1 MSTATARTRGRI
13 GAASVAALS
22 LVASVVVASPAQ
34 PAHAAYPESFN
45 PFAIGGGYTVYA
57 REDAVLANDETEGAI
72 AVGGTATKPGDGQ
85 YTLVHVVAGTADYTL
100 PTVDGDPTRL
110 LVGAFDPESGGITA
124 ITSAGTSDPAL
135 RGDLKMVERDG
146 PWQAA
151 ARADWLRLNLDASQP
166 DLTPLIDAT
175 HQQYPDDAEPPTG
188 SVGGG
193 SIYTVDQS
201 SGAVAGYVES
211 AREASYEQAAA
222 CLADI
227 ADPGLGAGFPVSIAE
242 DVGDRIVLGPLSATR
257 PNVVDYGDIA
267 GAALLQFSSGPE
279 PGVTNPLIIRVP
291 AGTTEVIGARVDPQG
306 AYSPYIM
313 WDLSAVTGEVSVTA
327 AQARIDGSIYAPDAD
342 ITVTASPLDGQII
355 GRDVTIGGGEV
366 HSFFFA
372 GAISCA
378 ADEGTFRI
386 RKALEGIDP
395 AAVAGLTFAVNYI
408 ATTPAGDELRG
419 SFELPADGSWVSA
432 GEDFPVGTVV
442 DFEEIPPAS
451 IPGYEWAAPSIAPD
465 PLVVTAG
472 ATADVVVTNEATPL
486 TGTFSVSKR
495 IATAAGPVPDE
506 PAGAVE
512 VTWTATRAGSAL
524 DSGILEVPFDGT
536 PVSPDEQFPLG
547 TRITLSEDLS
557 SVPAPDGYRWTG
569 ATWDP
574 GRIITIAGT
583 GTSAVV
589 LTNTVAPEAEPRS
602 ISVVK
607 QTVGAAV
614 DPRYEY
620 SVSYNIDP
628 TAPGVDSRR
637 TRAITVGD
645 PVVLTDV
652 ETGVEFLRLAEP
664 IPLLDGAPVDVS
676 DWEAPVFRVTTDGV
690 TETYTAGGYEGQVP
704 LSDAVVD
711 IPLPASGDI
720 SVEVTNELREGTFA
734 VQKRFEGIVP
744 DDLPPG
750 TLFTAQWTATT
761 PTGEVTAGRVRVPAD
776 GSPVSPEDAS
786 GDPLLFPYGTVVEF
800 REAPAPLQRGV
811 SWVSTSFT
819 PGTLTIGDGD
829 AEVAV
834 ETMTNTATFDRGTF
848 QVAKNLAGIAP
859 EQVTTD
865 TFLVGYLALL
875 PTGAVDVGTIV
886 LPADGTPVG
895 PLDDAGAPRTFP
907 VGTRIV
913 LAEAPPDEATL
924 PDDYDWARPTW
935 SPSRSLT
942 IAATQQVP
950 TIVVTNSAVQ
960 YAMVSLTKTVDD
972 AADLVADDVAFDIAW
987 WLDDER
993 QPDLTLVAGE
1003 TVASDRFP
1011 VGSIIEAE
1019 EPRPADVPGG
1029 TWQDPVWTLG
1039 GEVLPVQSNGRIV
1052 VPVSASGQDTIAIE
1066 LENIL
1071 RPDVPE
1077 TPAEPGDD
1085 TGSGDDTGPGDAA
1098 GSLPTTGGSL
1108 SPMLP
1113 AAGILLLL
1121 LGAALAARRRRA

>member
-1 MSTATARTRGRI
+1 
-13 GAASVAALS
+13 
-22 LVASVVVASPAQ
+22 
-34 PAHAAYPESFN
+34 
-45 PFAIGGGYTVYA
+45 
-57 REDAVLANDETEGAI
+57 
-72 AVGGTATKPGDGQ
+72 
-85 YTLVHVVAGTADYTL
+85 
-100 PTVDGDPTRL
+100 
-110 LVGAFDPESGGITA
+110 
-124 ITSAGTSDPAL
+124 
-135 RGDLKMVERDG
+135 MVERDG

-175 HQQYPDDAEPPTG
+175 HQRYPDDAEPPTG
-188 SVGGG
+188 AVGGG
-193 SIYTVDQS
+193 SIYTADAS
-201 SGAVAGYVES
+201 ADAVAGYVES

-227 ADPGLGAGFPVSIAE
+227 ADPALGAGFPVTIAE

-257 PNVVDYGDIA
+257 PNVVDYDDIA
-267 GAALLQFSSGPE
+267 GAALLQFSPGPE
-279 PGVTNPLIIRVP
+279 PGVPNPLVIRVP
-291 AGTTEVIGARVDPQG
+291 AGTTEVVGARVDPQG

-313 WDLSAVTGEVSVTA
+313 WDLSALTGEVSVTA

-355 GRDVTIGGGEV
+355 GRNVTTGGGEV

-395 AAVAGLTFAVNYI
+395 AAVAGVTFAVNYT
-408 ATTPAGDELRG
+408 ATTPSGDEVRG
-419 SFELPADGSWVSA
+419 SFELPADGTWVPA

-442 DFEEIPPAS
+442 EFAEIPPAS
-451 IPGYEWAAPSIAPD
+451 IPGYEWAAPVITPD

-486 TGTFSVSKR
+486 VGTFSVSKR
-495 IATAAGPVPDE
+495 IATAAGPLPDVPD
-506 PAGAVE
+506 GSVE
-512 VTWTATRAGSAL
+512 VTWTATRGGAAL
-524 DSGILEVPFDGT
+524 DSGVLEVPFDGT
-536 PVSPDEQFPLG
+536 PASPDEQFPLG

-557 SVPAPDGYRWTG
+557 SISAPDGYRWTS

-574 GRIITIAGT
+574 GRVITIADT
-583 GTSAVV
+583 GTAAVV
-589 LTNTVAPEAEPRS
+589 LTNTVAPEVEPRS

-607 QTVGAAV
+607 HTVGAAG
-614 DPRYEY
+614 DLGYAY

-628 TAPGVDSRR
+628 VEPGTEARR
-637 TRAITVGD
+637 TREIAVGE

-652 ETGVEFLRLAEP
+652 ETGAQFLRLAEP
-664 IPLLDGAPVDVS
+664 IPLLDGEPVDVS
-676 DWEAPVFRVTTDGV
+676 DWEAPVFRVA
-690 TETYTAGGYEGQVP
+690 TEGGIETFTAGGFEGQVP
-704 LSDAVVD
+704 LEDAVVD

-744 DDLPPG
+744 DDLPDG
-750 TLFTAQWTATT
+750 TLFTAEWTATT
-761 PTGEVTAGRVRVPAD
+761 PDGEVTAGRVRVPVD
-776 GSPVSPEDAS
+776 GAPVSPLDAS

-811 SWVSTSFT
+811 TWVSTSFT
-819 PGTLTIGDGD
+819 PGTLTIGDDD
-829 AEVAV
+829 AAVAV
-834 ETMTNTATFDRGTF
+834 ETMTNAATFDRGTF
-848 QVAKNLAGIAP
+848 QVAKDLAGVTP
-859 EQVTTD
+859 EQLSTD

-924 PDDYDWARPTW
+924 PEDYDWARPTW

-942 IAATQQVP
+942 IAATEQTP

-972 AADLVADDVAFDIAW
+972 AAGLVADDVAFDIAW

-993 QPDLTLVAGE
+993 QPDLTLAAGE

-1029 TWQDPVWTLG
+1029 TWQDPVWTLD
-1039 GEVLPVQSNGRIV
+1039 GEVLPVQSNGRVV
-1052 VPVSASGQDTIAIE
+1052 VPVSASGQQTIAIV

-1071 RPDVPE
+1071 RPQVPDE
-1077 TPAEPGDD
+1077 PAVPDEPGDD
-1085 TGSGDDTGPGDAA
+1085 TGTPDAA
-1098 GSLPTTGGSL
+1098 GSLPTTGGSF
-1108 SPMLP
+1108 SPLLP
-1113 AAGILLLL
+1113 AAGILFLL
-1121 LGAALAARRRRA
+1121 LGSALVARRRRV